1 MKDLINRLFGEY
13 VPVMTQEA
21 VTVTI
26 DGVSSVEYIDTVASG
41 VAGVDWVWIAGVFL
55 FGIVL
60 FCALRIVGVLIKR

>member
-1 MKDLINRLFGEY
+1 MKDLIERLFGEY
-13 VPVMTQEA
+13 VPIMTQEA

-26 DGVSSVEYIDTVASG
+26 DGVPSVEYIDVIAPG
-41 VAGVDWVWIAGVFL
+41 VAGVDWMWISGVVL